1 MPPYK
6 HQSSSRDIKDRA
18 HAICGRKLD
27 FKTASK
33 FLAQQA
39 RKQSKSQST
48 TTGRSDSK
56 VAKKRVHETA
66 HASRNRTKTNES
78 RSQAA
83 LVQSSTPAVGSK
95 KRDRDEHD
103 EPQNGGSNK
112 RSKLEKQ
119 NKPRSQGSL
128 PGPDGRR
135 NVTASGL
142 TSALSSKIA
151 TSDQNISVT
160 GPLKRKSE
168 DGHDSPAKKAKV
180 ENTTL
185 SPIIP
190 PAPAST
196 TTAANSAEPTNI
208 VKNTSIKT
216 SPKRKAEDD
225 IGATIKHSKIELPVE
240 NATSASTSK
249 VAEAVMARK
258 GHKQGNGVRSANPA
272 IADNSKRGDE
282 CCEERAVQSD
292 TIKTANIKVAQV
304 THSEERAIALE
315 TGEVKPAEANRAE
328 KSGPPTAEKQSNPD
342 EARRPARMANADLMC
357 FANSVIQVIDSI
369 PELRDRLIAKATLND
384 DPAFPAFP
392 TRTGSKKAD
401 EKAEAQWHA
410 KIARILREQN
420 RTFGQ
425 CLGQTLR
432 HMQAAAQMG
441 DTVCTR
447 GLMNMFSAL
456 SDEYDGVSA
465 QQEAFD
471 FLDKVFQRWEQEDS
485 ASDDVNKQDQ
495 PPVRDLFKGQ
505 KFTQIECTCGHSKA
519 TDFESAYSLQLK
531 IANKSRSTT
540 IPSCLNRA
548 FATVRPEGYLCE
560 FCKQKQTASNKEYIR
575 SWGDYLILHLDRAE
589 LPDEKGKIKYIN
601 TKIDV
606 PPQLNLDDF
615 IHDGPLP
622 VSTEEV
628 EGRRQS
634 SPTVKYEPVAF
645 IERDGEDSGDSRSN
659 SKQDETRLSIFLM
672 PLRQPTAPPSIEH

>member
-18 HAICGRKLD
+18 HAIYGRKLD

-33 FLAQQA
+33 FMAQYA
-39 RKQSKSQST
+39 RKQGKSQST
-48 TTGRSDSK
+48 KTGRSDSK
-56 VAKKRVHETA
+56 VAKERVHEAA

-78 RSQAA
+78 RSQAT

-112 RSKLEKQ
+112 RSKWEKQ
-119 NKPRSQGSL
+119 NKQTSQPTKLLIQSRSQRTL
-128 PGPDGRR
+128 PCPDRRR

-142 TSALSSKIA
+142 TSALPSKIA

-185 SPIIP
+185 SPINP
-190 PAPAST
+190 PASAST
-196 TTAANSAEPTNI
+196 TSAANSAEPTNI
-208 VKNTSIKT
+208 VKNTSIEA
-216 SPKRKAEDD
+216 SPKRKAEDA
-225 IGATIKHSKIELPVE
+225 IGATIKESKIELPVE
-240 NATSASTSK
+240 NANSGSTSK

-258 GHKQGNGVRSANPA
+258 GHKQGTGGRSANPA
-272 IADNSKRGDE
+272 IADNGKRGAE
-282 CCEERAVQSD
+282 RCEERAVQSD
-292 TIKTANIKVAQV
+292 RIKTANIKVAQV
-304 THSEERAIALE
+304 THSEERAIAVE

-342 EARRPARMANADLMC
+342 EARQPARMANADLMC

-369 PELRDRLIAKATLND
+369 PELRNRLIAKATLND
-384 DPAFPAFP
+384 DAAFPAFP

-410 KIARILREQN
+410 KIARILREEN

-432 HMQAAAQMG
+432 HMRAAAQMG

-447 GLMNMFSAL
+447 GLMKMFSDL
-456 SDEYDGVSA
+456 SDGYDGVSA

-471 FLDKVFQRWEQEDS
+471 FLDKVFKRLEEEDR
-485 ASDDVNKQDQ
+485 ASDDVIKQDQ
-495 PPVRDLFKGQ
+495 PPVKDLFKGQ
-505 KFTQIECTCGHSKA
+505 KFTQVECTCGHRHA
-519 TDFESAYSLQLK
+519 TDLESAYSLQLK

-540 IPSCLNRA
+540 ILSCLNRA
-548 FATVRPEGYLCE
+548 FATARPEGFLCE
-560 FCKQKQTASNKEYIR
+560 FCKQKQTASTKEYIR

-589 LPDEKGKIKYIN
+589 LPNEKSNIKYIN

-606 PPQLNLDDF
+606 SPQLTLDEF
-615 IHDGPLP
+615 IHDGSLP
-622 VSTEEV
+622 VSIEKEA
-628 EGRRQS
+628 GRRQS
-634 SPTVKYEPVAF
+634 SPTVKYEPIAF
-645 IERDGEDSGDSRSN
+645 IERDGE
-659 SKQDETRLSIFLM
+659 
-672 PLRQPTAPPSIEH
+672 